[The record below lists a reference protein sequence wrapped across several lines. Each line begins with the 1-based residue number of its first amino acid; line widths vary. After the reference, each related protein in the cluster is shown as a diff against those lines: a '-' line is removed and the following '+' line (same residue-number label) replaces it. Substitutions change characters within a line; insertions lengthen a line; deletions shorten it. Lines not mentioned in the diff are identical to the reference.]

1 MITLDTSAIVALVN
15 RADRHHGDAAR
26 ALAEFRGPTV
36 VPLGIM
42 AEVTY
47 VLSSRLAPAASTI
60 FLQGLEQG
68 ESLLDCGDGDIP
80 RIRELMERYADL
92 RLGYADAAV
101 IVCAERNGGRVMTF
115 DRRDFEV
122 VARDVPI
129 SLVPSDAP

>member
-26 ALAEFRGPTV
+26 ALAEHRGPTI
-36 VPLGIM
+36 VPLGVM
-42 AEVTY
+42 AEASY
-47 VLSSRLAPAASTI
+47 VLSSTLAPPAGIA
-60 FLQGLEQG
+60 FLHGLEQG
-68 ESLLDCGDGDIP
+68 ESLLDCGDSDIP

-92 RLGYADAAV
+92 RLDYADAAV
-101 IVCAERNGGRVMTF
+101 IVCAERNGGRLLTF

-129 SLVPSDAP
+129 SLVPSDAT